1 MHSRRDLGQWGEDR
15 AVEHLRRAGYTIVD
29 RNVRSGLGEIDIV
42 ARDGGCLVFVEV
54 RTRRSSQM
62 APEESVGVLKQ
73 ERLARLGADYL
84 AKSGIPDAEWRVD
97 VVAIEQN
104 TAGDLVRLEHF
115 VSAVEDLS

>member
-1 MHSRRDLGQWGEDR
+1 M
-15 AVEHLRRAGYTIVD
+15 EHLRRAGYTIVD

-54 RTRRSSQM
+54 RTRRSRQM